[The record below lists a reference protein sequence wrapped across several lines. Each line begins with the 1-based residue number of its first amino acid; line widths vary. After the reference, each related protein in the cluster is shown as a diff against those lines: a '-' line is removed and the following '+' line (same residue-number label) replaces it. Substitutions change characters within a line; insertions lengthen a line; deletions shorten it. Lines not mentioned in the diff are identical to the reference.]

1 MRGSVAVPVTSWLRQ
16 ACAAFVARWRARF
29 EGIVDAMFGFELRD
43 DEVKEL
49 TRRRPKRSRDKR
61 L

>member
-1 MRGSVAVPVTSWLRQ
+1 MPVTSWLRQ